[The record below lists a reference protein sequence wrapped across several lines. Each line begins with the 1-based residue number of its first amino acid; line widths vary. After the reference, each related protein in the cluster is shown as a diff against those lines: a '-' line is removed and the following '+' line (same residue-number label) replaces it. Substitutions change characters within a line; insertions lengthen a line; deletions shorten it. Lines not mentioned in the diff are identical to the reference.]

1 METKL
6 LRIAE
11 LAKSDPKMK
20 FTSLAHLLNEQS
32 LVQCHHELPNK
43 KATGVNGT
51 TKEQYSENLKENIED
66 LVNRL
71 KSKSY
76 RPVPVRRMYIPKLN
90 SNKKRPLGIPE
101 HEDKIVQKGITK
113 ILNTIYE
120 NDFLDCSFGF
130 RPNRNCHDAL
140 KILNYYIE
148 KRSVN
153 YVVDVDIKGFF
164 DNVDHTWMMEF
175 LKLRISD
182 PNLLRLI
189 GRFLKGGYMEEGKK
203 YKTDNGTPQGG
214 VISPI
219 LANVYLHYVLD
230 LWFEKRVRK
239 QCKGQAYIVR
249 YADDCVPRRQT
260 KCA

>member
-66 LVNRL
+66 LVSRL

-113 ILNTIYE
+113 RFWCKDFIY
-120 NDFLDCSFGF
+120 
-130 RPNRNCHDAL
+130 L
-140 KILNYYIE
+140 KEAY
-148 KRSVN
+148 
-153 YVVDVDIKGFF
+153 
-164 DNVDHTWMMEF
+164 
-175 LKLRISD
+175 
-182 PNLLRLI
+182 
-189 GRFLKGGYMEEGKK
+189 RFLVESG
-203 YKTDNGTPQGG
+203 
-214 VISPI
+214 
-219 LANVYLHYVLD
+219 L
-230 LWFEKRVRK
+230 K
-239 QCKGQAYIVR
+239 QQFQIIDG
-249 YADDCVPRRQT
+249 
-260 KCA
+260 